1 VHSENGF
8 GSSSK
13 VPGLGRS
20 TAEVRAATPGA
31 LSSGGGGSAPTG
43 SLVLI
48 GVVLLVGAYAGIF
61 AGRRARA

>member
-8 GSSSK
+8 GSSSE

-20 TAEVRAATPGA
+20 EAEVRKPTHAAV
-31 LSSGGGGSAPTG
+31 SGGGSAPTG

-48 GVVLLVGAYAGIF
+48 GVVLLVGVYAGIF